1 MSIAE
6 RNDMGLG
13 HIPEDR
19 QKRGL
24 ILSAPL
30 TSNMVIKEFTKSPFS
45 SHGLLDYPAIREYS
59 ENIIEKFDVRSGEG
73 ADSLAGK
80 LSGGNQQ
87 KAIIGR
93 EITADPDLLIAVQP
107 TRGLD
112 VGAIEFIH
120 KQLVEERD
128 RGKAVFLVSFE
139 LDEIFNLSDK
149 IAVISG
155 GELID
160 IVDTTETDEHAVG
173 LMMAGIRKG
182 ER

>member
-1 MSIAE
+1 
-6 RNDMGLG
+6 MGLG

-30 TSNMVIKEFTKSPFS
+30 TSNMVIKKFTKEPFAH
-45 SHGLLDYPAIREYS
+45 HGLLDYAEIKKYS
-59 ENIIEKFDVRSGEG
+59 EEIIRKFDVRSGEG

-93 EITADPDLLIAVQP
+93 EITSDPDLLIAVQP

-112 VGAIEFIH
+112 VGAIEYIH
-120 KQLVEERD
+120 NQLVEERD
-128 RGKAVFLVSFE
+128 KGKAILLVSFE

-149 IAVISG
+149 IVVISG
-155 GELID
+155 GKLID
-160 IVDTTETDEHAVG
+160 IVNTSETDEHAVG
-173 LMMAGIRKG
+173 LMMAGIRKDG
-182 ER
+182 GK